1 MVYLHSTK
9 RSLGSLRQV
18 SRTYRLSSR
27 IIIIGPSL
35 NPYPEKSSN
44 NVLSKTRNF
53 LTESTSTSTSSLKPK
68 ESLVGGVNYNQI
80 HQFHTSVMRCEGLW
94 GKIQNFFSRKET
106 MREKMERNDLY
117 MALLSS
123 VHKDLR
129 LKRLLE
135 SDNDEE
141 NPKDVSIL
149 VDEAETIIETDFD
162 AHFKTIRGLRV
173 ELQNQME
180 KEVVEM
186 FRAMKTVENMLPKSH
201 FDDNDDD
208 DDDEKDMK
216 SDVDEFCK
224 KELLE
229 EIQIL
234 TREIDSIHQMKDDSN
249 TSSLEEKNLNTND
262 TDIEDEIIIDESEL
276 KIRRKKRQVPFLKKK
291 LDALNLIINFKGW
304 KESNSDLGDDAS
316 NFKNTNNDKES
327 DPFGYYPQNDSD
339 EMVNAVR
346 YHQMINMTRAKLLRT
361 QSSVGFSIVAL
372 QSTVPTAGR
381 GVFVD
386 GYARAGSLLGFFP
399 GDVWPKEYLMNMKT
413 STIFEPDD
421 NFQLSLRYDDILID
435 SRKSPY
441 TVLDRGQNVTN
452 PFALAHVVN
461 HPPSNVIPNCRTM
474 MINFTKEMGMDDP
487 SFNKYIPNKYARN
500 PMLLG
505 AKAFETG
512 SEDVIIYGFALYAA
526 RDLCNEELFYDY
538 RLSPGPTGQDLPSWY
553 HVYDEEQVQMRWHR
567 DT

>member
-9 RSLGSLRQV
+9 RSLGSLCQV
-18 SRTYRLSSR
+18 SRTSR
-27 IIIIGPSL
+27 ISSPTIVTGPSANL
-35 NPYPEKSSN
+35 YSEKISSN
-44 NVLSKTRNF
+44 VFSQKRNF
-53 LTESTSTSTSSLKPK
+53 LTASVSSSFMKPK
-68 ESLVGGVNYNQI
+68 KSLVGDDMGNDYYQV
-80 HQFHTSVMRCEGLW
+80 HQFHTSVIRCEGLW

-106 MREKMERNDLY
+106 VREKMERNDLY

-135 SDNDEE
+135 SDDNSETQ
-141 NPKDVSIL
+141 KDVSSL
-149 VDEAETIIETDFD
+149 VDEASKIVENDFD

-180 KEVVEM
+180 KEVVQM
-186 FRAMKTVENMLPKSH
+186 FQAMKAVENMIPKSH
-201 FDDNDDD
+201 YDDD
-208 DDDEKDMK
+208 DVKL
-216 SDVDEFCK
+216 DVDEFCK

-229 EIQIL
+229 EIQFL
-234 TREIDSIHQMKDDSN
+234 TREIDSINQMKDDIN
-249 TSSLEEKNLNTND
+249 TSSLEEKMTDTND
-262 TDIEDEIIIDESEL
+262 TDVEDEIIIDESEL
-276 KIRRKKRQVPFLKKK
+276 QIRRNKRQIPFLMRK
-291 LDALNLIINFKGW
+291 LDALNLIMNFKGW
-304 KESNSDLGDDAS
+304 KESNSDLGEHSS
-316 NFKNTNNDKES
+316 NLKNNSNDEES

-339 EMVNAVR
+339 EMVKAVR

-361 QSSVGFSIVAL
+361 QSNVGFSIVAL
-372 QSTVPTAGR
+372 QSTAPTAGR

-399 GDVWPKEYLMNMKT
+399 GDVWPKEYLLHMK
-413 STIFEPDD
+413 SAGIFEPDD
-421 NFQLSLRYDDILID
+421 NLQLSLRYDDILID
-435 SRKSPY
+435 SRRSPY
-441 TVLDRGQNVTN
+441 TVLDGGQNVTN

-461 HPPSNVIPNCRTM
+461 HPPRDVIPNCRTM
-474 MINFTKEMGMDDP
+474 MINFTHSMGLDDP
-487 SFNKYIPNKYARN
+487 SLNKYIPNKYARN

-512 SEDVIIYGFALYAA
+512 NEDVIIYGFALYAA

-538 RLSPGPTGQDLPSWY
+538 RLSPGPTGQNLPSWY

-567 DT
+567 DD